1 MCDEV
6 QMMYCMATGLNLCE
20 RKKGGTGNKA
30 EVTGRSQN
38 MDSLLDL
45 QCTYWWVSNHSF

>member
-1 MCDEV
+1 
-6 QMMYCMATGLNLCE
+6 MMYCIATGLNLCE

-38 MDSLLDL
+38 IDSLLDL
-45 QCTYWWVSNHSF
+45 QCTGGSQTILSNAMTLP